1 MWRKKRVCGDTQS
14 FSPKGSQQNI
24 RSNWLIKADNKLN
37 KNIYEMHNQPCIHV
51 EQILQHKISLSKVNS
66 RLHFPKMEGSRPS
79 ANIPSFFQMHRMHAY
94 ICYLRQSHDIS
105 KSCLLFIFTVME
117 TLACNWLPATY
128 MHLQGNGFF
137 MGRNHNRSILD
148 GHIYIYRSTD
158 HSEHY
163 APCFC
168 LL

>member
-1 MWRKKRVCGDTQS
+1 MRCTISHASMQS
-14 FSPKGSQQNI
+14 RYCSTKSPFP
-24 RSNWLIKADNKLN
+24 RST
-37 KNIYEMHNQPCIHV
+37 HV
-51 EQILQHKISLSKVNS
+51 FIFQRWKVAV
-66 RLHFPKMEGSRPS
+66 HCPS